1 MLKRISSIHIGSF
14 LLLKA
19 LLRCRANGA
28 KVTSPGNAPGIAART
43 IMSALKGRRDPAPL
57 QGAKRSVD
65 SGTQGVGLGQRAGAF
80 SAGRFEFI
88 LLSLESI
95 TP

>member
-1 MLKRISSIHIGSF
+1 
-14 LLLKA
+14 
-19 LLRCRANGA
+19 
-28 KVTSPGNAPGIAART
+28 
-43 IMSALKGRRDPAPL
+43 MSALKGRRDPAPL